1 MVSRPYLGCVNMT
14 SAPDERDPRRQA
26 LLLYSQG
33 YRITRV
39 AEMLGEKSATVHSW
53 IKRDKWATM
62 ARWIRCN

>member
-39 AEMLGEKSATVHSW
+39 AE
-53 IKRDKWATM
+53 R
-62 ARWIRCN
+62 